1 MKVYLV
7 ESLECDW
14 DTHKFVDGVFVSAEL
29 AEKFIRQRYSMVEVA
44 DNYKGNNYKG
54 NNYKGGDVSH
64 FYGYCTDV
72 PESEIHQNEDG
83 EYYYNVWCEDDQEW
97 CVESIGNPYSVKIK
111 EIDVIEVLDDLEV
124 LGNDS

>member
-54 NNYKGGDVSH
+54 GDVSH
-64 FYGYCTDV
+64 FYGYCTNV

-83 EYYYNVWCEDDQEW
+83 EYYYNVFCRVDQEW

-124 LGNDS
+124 LRNDS

>member
-7 ESLECDW
+7 ESFECDW
-14 DTHKFVDGVFVSAEL
+14 YTHKSVDGVFVSTEL
-29 AEKFIRQRYSMVEVA
+29 AEKFIRQRYSMVEVNY
-44 DNYKGNNYKG
+44 NYKGDN
-54 NNYKGGDVSH
+54 VSH

-83 EYYYNVWCEDDQEW
+83 EYYYNVFCGVDQEW

-111 EIDVIEVLDDLEV
+111 EIDVIEALDNLED
-124 LGNDS
+124 GKK

>member
-29 AEKFIRQRYSMVEVA
+29 AERFIRQRYSMVT
-44 DNYKGNNYKG
+44 NNKYCDKDS
-54 NNYKGGDVSH
+54 KKH

-72 PESEIHQNEDG
+72 PESEIHQDEDG
-83 EYYYNVWCEDDQEW
+83 DYYYNVFSKYDQEW
-97 CVESIGNPYSVKIK
+97 CRESIGNPYSITIK
-111 EIDVIEVLDDLEV
+111 EVDVIKTLDDLGDIEE
-124 LGNDS
+124 

>member
-7 ESLECDW
+7 ESLECGW

-29 AEKFIRQRYSMVEVA
+29 AEKFIRQRYSMVT
-44 DNYKGNNYKG
+44 NNKYCDKDS
-54 NNYKGGDVSH
+54 KKH

-83 EYYYNVWCEDDQEW
+83 EYYYNVFCRVDQEW
-97 CVESIGNPYSVKIK
+97 CVESIGNLCSVKIK

-124 LGNDS
+124 LRNDS

>member
-7 ESLECDW
+7 ESFECDW

-29 AEKFIRQRYSMVEVA
+29 AEKFIRQRYSMVEV
-44 DNYKGNNYKG
+44 DD
-54 NNYKGGDVSH
+54 NYKGGDVSH

-83 EYYYNVWCEDDQEW
+83 DYYYNVFCKYDQEW
-97 CVESIGNPYSVKIK
+97 CVESIGNPYSIEIK
-111 EIDVIEVLDDLEV
+111 EVDVIEVLDDL
-124 LGNDS
+124 GNSKE